1 MNIQSI
7 VFEICERAKDASR
20 ALSVQNTEKKN
31 KILLDIADALKDNT
45 DRIIAANKEDL
56 SCAAENGVPSQ
67 MLDRLMLNELR
78 ISSIADSLLALVSL
92 KDPVGSG
99 DRWTTPGGLEITCSR
114 VPLGVVAIIYEA
126 RPNVTVDAAALCLKT
141 GNATILRGGK
151 EAANTNICLIE
162 IMRACIEKNGIS
174 PDVLGFI
181 DPSLGHDGADALMS
195 ARGLV
200 DVLIPR
206 GSKRLISAV
215 VEKSKIPVI
224 ETGAGNCHLYVDESA
239 DIDMAVNV
247 AINAKCSRPA
257 VCNAIE
263 TMLVHSSI
271 ANEFLPKFK
280 AAAEEKYSLEIRGCE
295 RTLAILPSA
304 SPATESDYETEYD
317 DYILAIKIVDSTEE
331 AVAHINNYNTGHSEA
346 IITNNIA
353 NADYFRKYV
362 DAAAVYVNAS
372 TRFTDGGEFG
382 FGAEIGISTQKLH
395 ARGPMGLCELT
406 SYKYTVRGNG
416 QIR

>member
-1 MNIQSI
+1 MNVKNT
-7 VFEICERAKDASR
+7 VFEICEKAKSASR
-20 ALSVQNTEKKN
+20 ELCVQSTDKKN
-31 KILLDIADALKDNT
+31 RILCDIATALVEKT
-45 DRIIAANKEDL
+45 DMIIAANKEDL
-56 SCAAENGVPSQ
+56 SRAEENGVPPQ
-67 MLDRLMLNELR
+67 MIDRLMLNEAR
-78 ISSIADSLLALVSL
+78 IAGIADSLRALVGL

-99 DRWTTPGGLEITCSR
+99 ERWTTPGGLEINCTR

-141 GNATILRGGK
+141 GNATVLRGGK
-151 EAANTNICLIE
+151 EAANTNLCIIE
-162 IMRACIEKNGIS
+162 IMRSCIEKNGIS
-174 PDVLGFI
+174 PDVVGFI
-181 DPSLGHDGADALMS
+181 DASLGHDGADALMS

-215 VEKSKIPVI
+215 VEKSKVPVI

-239 DIDMAVNV
+239 DIDMAVKV

-263 TMLVHSSI
+263 TLLVHT
-271 ANEFLPKFK
+271 AVADEFLPKF
-280 AAAEEKYSLEIRGCE
+280 ASAVTEKYTLELRADKE
-295 RTLAILPSA
+295 TLRILPSA
-304 SPATESDYETEYD
+304 FPATESDYETEYD
-317 DYILAIKIVDSTEE
+317 DYILAVKVVSSTKE
-331 AVAHINNYNTGHSEA
+331 AVDHINKYNTGHSEA

-353 NADYFRKYV
+353 NAEYFKKYT

-395 ARGPMGLCELT
+395 ARGPMGLYALT
-406 SYKYTVRGNG
+406 TEKYLINGNG
-416 QIR
+416 QVR

>member
-1 MNIQSI
+1 MNVQNT
-7 VFEICERAKDASR
+7 VFEICEKAKNASR
-20 ALSVQNTEKKN
+20 ELCVQSTEKKN
-31 KILLDIADALKDNT
+31 RILCDIAEALVENT
-45 DRIIAANKEDL
+45 DKIIAANKADL
-56 SCAAENGVPSQ
+56 SRAAENGVPSH
-67 MLDRLMLNELR
+67 MLDRLMLNGSR
-78 ISSIADSLLALVSL
+78 ITGIADSLRALVGL

-99 DRWTTPGGLEITCSR
+99 ETWTTPGGLEINCTR

-141 GNATILRGGK
+141 GNATVLRGGK

-162 IMRACIEKNGIS
+162 IMRSCIEKNGIS

-181 DPSLGHDGADALMS
+181 DASLGHDGADALMS

-215 VEKSKIPVI
+215 VEKSKVPVI

-239 DIDMAVNV
+239 DIDMAVKV

-263 TMLVHSSI
+263 TLLVHS
-271 ANEFLPKFK
+271 AAAEEFLPKF
-280 AAAEEKYSLEIRGCE
+280 ASAVAEKYTLEIRGCD
-295 RTLAILPSA
+295 RTLAILPDA
-304 SPATESDYETEYD
+304 NKADESDYETEYD
-317 DYILAIKIVDSTEE
+317 DYILAVKVVDSTKE
-331 AVAHINNYNTGHSEA
+331 AVDHINKYNTGHSEA
-346 IITNNIA
+346 IITNNIE
-353 NADYFRKYV
+353 NAEYFRKYT

-395 ARGPMGLCELT
+395 ARGPMGLYALT
-406 SYKYTVRGNG
+406 TEKYLINGNG